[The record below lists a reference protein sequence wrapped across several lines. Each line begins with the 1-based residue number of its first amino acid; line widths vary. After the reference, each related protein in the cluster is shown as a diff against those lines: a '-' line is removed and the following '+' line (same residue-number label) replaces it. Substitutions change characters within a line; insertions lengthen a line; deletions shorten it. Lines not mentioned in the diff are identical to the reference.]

1 MAMGTI
7 KRLIKDHSF
16 FGFITTEQGEDLFFH
31 RNELQGVAFDSLK
44 EGLQVEFEVGRESAG
59 RPQALNV
66 RLAQP
71 VAE

>member
-31 RNELQGVAFDSLK
+31 RNELKGVAFDSLK
-44 EGLQVEFEVGRESAG
+44 EGL
-59 RPQALNV
+59 
-66 RLAQP
+66 
-71 VAE
+71 